1 MIIIQITGIIIVIC
15 SLITLVCWFLM
26 AIFGGEKRKLHKE
39 INRRI
44 KERRDEWD
52 WTKNKG
58 YKKKAKTLVDVINE
72 SMKKTGGCCPGGTC
86 DEKPKKEVKL

>member
-1 MIIIQITGIIIVIC
+1 MIMQITGIVIVIC

-52 WTKNKG
+52 WTKR
-58 YKKKAKTLVDVINE
+58 IR
-72 SMKKTGGCCPGGTC
+72 
-86 DEKPKKEVKL
+86 